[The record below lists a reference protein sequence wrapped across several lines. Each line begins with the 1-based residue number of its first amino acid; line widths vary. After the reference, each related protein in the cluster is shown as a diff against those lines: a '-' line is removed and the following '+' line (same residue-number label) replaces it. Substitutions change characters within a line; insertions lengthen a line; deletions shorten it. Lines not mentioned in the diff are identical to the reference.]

1 MGTTATEGANMYRDS
16 EIDFIDFSDFVD
28 EIYGNTN
35 PDCPG
40 HEIAEGENSRVVWCD
55 FADECP
61 EA

>member
-1 MGTTATEGANMYRDS
+1 MYRDS